1 MTQADQNRSL
11 YLTIVERAFVLG
23 GHGKGVG
30 EPMLPWK
37 DKFNEVSRTF
47 QLGLGAWVR
56 RFLSVRLGFRAGRV
70 YLVQDVYVTSSKTH
84 MQRGKNRRTFFRKAN
99 RNYGSVGYQ
108 IRAGVE

>member
-70 YLVQDVYVTSSKTH
+70 YLVQDVYVTTLRRIC
-84 MQRGKNRRTFFRKAN
+84 RGERIDVRFLGKQTEITEVW
-99 RNYGSVGYQ
+99 G
-108 IRAGVE
+108 IRLGRA